1 MEKKSFFKRS
11 LESFGRFSKTT
22 EAKSFFLVLACL
34 LTVAILILSVCMTG
48 HKEKMDDTV
57 PLEVPLSEFFDDVSS
72 VCPKD
77 RYSADE
83 YWSALDSEKTADMF
97 LPLPGTIDD
106 APETDDRIR
115 IVRESP
121 SGSTDFVS
129 VATDTIIIVVL
140 VFGGVSLFLLVLALV
155 ACLIGL
161 LVKAV
166 SWLACRVKGAFSDN
180 PKKNAGIS
188 AGTDGETLEF
198 LEFDLA
204 ERMRYVGIPGCVSLP
219 PFRNESLPWNESV
232 IPAFALPEWKDRY
245 RIRFVFDEDGADED
259 LVPTLVMSSDIP
271 VDKEFVAA
279 LSCLLSGRISREAFL
294 EETGLSEDCRWY
306 CDDFG
311 NVNLVWPGR
320 GTLWVLSIF
329 GEFSREYEYLYGE
342 RICGITESVIRILN
356 GEKEK
361 GTVKVPESDEPAS
374 LDYTEADFGLQESAG
389 DTDVDDQ
396 LVDFSDKNYDFIV

>member
-22 EAKSFFLVLACL
+22 GAKSFFLVLACL
-34 LTVAILILSVCMTG
+34 LAVAILILSVCMTG

-57 PLEVPLSEFFDDVSS
+57 SLEIPLGLPEDDYNSRS
-72 VCPKD
+72 
-77 RYSADE
+77 RLYSADE

-97 LPLPGTIDD
+97 LPLPDATDD
-106 APETDDRIR
+106 VPETDDRIR

-140 VFGGVSLFLLVLALV
+140 VFGGVSLFLLVLAIAV
-155 ACLIGL
+155 CLMGL

-166 SWLACRVKGAFSDN
+166 AWLFRCVKRAFKPSQRRGVCMTAN
-180 PKKNAGIS
+180 SNA
-188 AGTDGETLEF
+188 DGETLEF

-204 ERMRYVGIPGCVSLP
+204 ERMRYVGILGDVILP

-232 IPAFALPEWKDRY
+232 TPTFASTEWKDRY
-245 RIRFVFDEDGADED
+245 RIRFVFDNERNDGD
-259 LVPTLVMSSDIP
+259 LEPMLVMSSDIP
-271 VDKEFVAA
+271 VDKEFVVA

-294 EETGLSEDCRWY
+294 EETGLSDDCYWY
-306 CDDFG
+306 RDDYG

-320 GTLWVLSIF
+320 GTLWALSIF
-329 GEFSREYEYLYGE
+329 GEFSREYGYLHGE
-342 RICGITESVIRILN
+342 KISEITDGVVRILN
-356 GEKEK
+356 GERKGAVKE
-361 GTVKVPESDEPAS
+361 PESVEPAH
-374 LDYTEADFGLQESAG
+374 LGYTEADFDLREPAG
-389 DTDVDDQ
+389 YTDGDDE
-396 LVDFSDKNYDFIV
+396 LVDFSDFDKDFLI